1 MAAHSMLRRSWATGG
16 GEGVT
21 PVGTATAVGDDL
33 GQALQACGELGPKR
47 EKVQLNL
54 RIYKSAIV
62 SRERGLRTGCN
73 VADARP

>member
-33 GQALQACGELGPKR
+33 GQALQACGELGQR

-62 SRERGLRTGCN
+62 SCERGLRTGCN